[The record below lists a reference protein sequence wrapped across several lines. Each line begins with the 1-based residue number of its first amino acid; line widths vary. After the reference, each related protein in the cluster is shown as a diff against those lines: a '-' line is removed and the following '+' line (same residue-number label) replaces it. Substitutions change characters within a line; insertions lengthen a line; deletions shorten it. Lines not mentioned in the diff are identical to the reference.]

1 MNKYIDIKS
10 NLLEITSKY
19 PETIK
24 IFADNGFPQMADQ
37 EKRERFGKTLSL
49 EMALALKQLNKEAFV
64 NTLEQ
69 AIAQNRDN
77 ADARLNAE
85 QEKEASDVNITGL
98 LPCPVRMPMNELLD
112 KFITSYQQE
121 HDLKVD
127 YELKA
132 ASMGLDWLKEELAPQ
147 PEPEALSDLFIS
159 AGFDLF
165 FDDKLMGHY
174 KKQGV
179 FKDLTGLKN
188 LNADFD
194 NESID
199 LKDPKG
205 HYSMLAVVPAVFL
218 VNSRELGDRE
228 APRTWKDL
236 LKPEYENSVS
246 LPIGDFDLFNAILL
260 TMYKNYGEEAV
271 AQLGRTLLQSM
282 HPSEMVRSNVKNIQR
297 PAITIMPY
305 FFTKTVKEGS
315 PMQALWPE
323 DGAIISPIFML
334 TKQQK
339 ESALKPVADFFL
351 SKEMGE
357 VLSHNGRFPSVSPD
371 VDNRLNPEQSF
382 MWLGWDFIYNND
394 IPALIEKCEGLF
406 HQPKEEKTLKTQT
419 I

>member
-1 MNKYIDIKS
+1 MNKYIDIKAK
-10 NLLEITSKY
+10 LLDITNQY

-24 IFADNGFPQMADQ
+24 IFTDNGFPQMGDKA
-37 EKRERFGKTLSL
+37 KREQFGKSLSL

-64 NTLEQ
+64 STLEH

-77 ADARLNAE
+77 EDASLNI
-85 QEKEASDVNITGL
+85 EKEKGNADLNISGL

-112 KFITSYQQE
+112 QFIEGYQAE
-121 HDLKVD
+121 AGLKID

-132 ASMGLDWLKEELAPQ
+132 ASMGLDWLKEDLLAHPDAD
-147 PEPEALSDLFIS
+147 ALADLFIS

-165 FDDKLMGHY
+165 FDDNLMGQY
-174 KKQGV
+174 KKQGL
-179 FKDLTGLKN
+179 FKDLTGLRK

-194 NESID
+194 NEQID

-236 LKPEYENSVS
+236 LKPEFENSVS

-260 TMYKNYGEEAV
+260 TIYKNYGEEAV
-271 AQLGRTLLQSM
+271 SQLGRTLLQSM
-282 HPSEMVRSNVKNIQR
+282 HPSEMVRSSVKNIQR
-297 PAITIMPY
+297 PAVTIMPY

-315 PMQALWPE
+315 PMQAIWPE

-339 ESALKPVADFFL
+339 EKALKPVADFFL

-357 VLSHNGRFPSVSPD
+357 VLAHNGRFPSVSPE
-371 VDNRLNPEQSF
+371 VDNQLNEEQKF
-382 MWLGWDFIYNND
+382 MWLGWDFIYDND
-394 IPALIEKCEGLF
+394 IPALIEKCETLF
-406 HQPKEEKTLKTQT
+406 HENSILKTEAS
-419 I
+419 

>member
-1 MNKYIDIKS
+1 MNKYINTKS
-10 NLLEITSKY
+10 NLLEITDQY

-24 IFADNGFPQMADQ
+24 IFADNGFPQMADN
-37 EKRERFGKTLSL
+37 EKRARFGKSLSL

-77 ADARLNAE
+77 ADASLNAE
-85 QEKEASDVNITGL
+85 QPANSADVKITGL

-121 HDLKVD
+121 RGLTAD
-127 YELKA
+127 YDLKA

-174 KKQGV
+174 KKQDV
-179 FKDLTGLKN
+179 FKDLTGLNK
-188 LNADFD
+188 LNPDFD
-194 NESID
+194 NASID

-218 VNSRELGDRE
+218 INSRELGDRE
-228 APRTWKDL
+228 APQTWKDL

-334 TKQQK
+334 TKQEK
-339 ESALKPVADFFL
+339 AKALKPVADFFL

-357 VLSHNGRFPSVSPD
+357 VLAHNGRFPSVSPE
-371 VDNRLNPEQSF
+371 VDNRLNPDQSF
-382 MWLGWDFIYNND
+382 MWLGWDFIYNNN
-394 IPALIEKCEGLF
+394 IPALIKKCETLF
-406 HQPKEEKTLKTQT
+406 HENSTLKTQAV
-419 I
+419 